1 MQPRK
6 FAHPTAVPFA
16 IRAHPPPQRKLTLPA
31 NKVVAA
37 HPQPVHD
44 GRMTIHAT
52 SGQRFHVLGPIN
64 FIGNRLYFVEAR
76 LGNMDLA
83 VTSVLAIKPQ

>member
-1 MQPRK
+1 
-6 FAHPTAVPFA
+6 
-16 IRAHPPPQRKLTLPA
+16 
-31 NKVVAA
+31 
-37 HPQPVHD
+37 
-44 GRMTIHAT
+44 MTIHAT

-64 FIGNRLYFVEAR
+64 FIGNRLYFVKAR